1 MKKVLV
7 PSAVIMLAVLVLAG
21 WTTFRTTSEAPSAEA
36 AALGAAIPDY
46 PLDGQFYV
54 DEYEAAASVEAI
66 PDYPLD
72 GQFFV
77 EEYPINAVP
86 SGASTAIPDYPLD
99 GKFFVEEY
107 LGGAS
112 E

>member
-1 MKKVLV
+1 MKKVV
-7 PSAVIMLAVLVLAG
+7 IPSAIIMLAVLALAG
-21 WTTFRTTSEAPSAEA
+21 WTTFRTTSEAPSVEA
-36 AALGAAIPDY
+36 AAPSA
-46 PLDGQFYV
+46 
-54 DEYEAAASVEAI
+54 AI

-77 EEYPINAVP
+77 DEYPSAAP
-86 SGASTAIPDYPLD
+86 SGASAAIPDYPLDGQFFMEAYRVAAPSAAIPDYPLD
-99 GKFFVEEY
+99 GKFFMEAY